1 VPQKPVN
8 LGAGNKEDAD
18 EEEEKESNVIL
29 EHLFLK
35 LYYRAFTTIE
45 YEYNSSQSLQ
55 LTNFPTVFHF
65 QITTIGIKKSLE

>member
-35 LYYRAFTTIE
+35 LYYRAIYCLSFSNN
-45 YEYNSSQSLQ
+45 YHRY
-55 LTNFPTVFHF
+55 
-65 QITTIGIKKSLE
+65 KKSLE